1 MPRRLARSNLITY
14 GKRGLEDDP
23 PRDESASFCDVYAE
37 KCAVSAV
44 DGTRPLDS
52 NARMGRARKALARR
66 LRVLRSMRGWTQED
80 LAEACGLHRTY
91 VSLIECGQC
100 NVGLDN
106 LERLAEAFGMDL
118 TELFSV
124 GEPPVTVRRRR
135 RSARAC

>member
-1 MPRRLARSNLITY
+1 MRRRSELPNRSMPLPPVAPARY
-14 GKRGLEDDP
+14 EF
-23 PRDESASFCDVYAE
+23 ASLRDVYAE
-37 KCAVSAV
+37 KCTVSAV
-44 DGTRPLDS
+44 DGPAAPVC
-52 NARMGRARKALARR
+52 NADMGGRARKALARR

-91 VSLIECGQC
+91 VSLVECGQC

-124 GEPPVTVRRRR
+124 GEPAVTSRRRR
-135 RSARAC
+135 RSA